1 MVKLKKGE
9 EEANGCGGRREEGED
24 DGWMVLFIIVGWTGV
39 GEVNIGMFI
48 YHLY

>member
-1 MVKLKKGE
+1 M
-9 EEANGCGGRREEGED
+9 
-24 DGWMVLFIIVGWTGV
+24 DGFIYYCWMDGFAVLWV

>member
-1 MVKLKKGE
+1 MVVEVG
-9 EEANGCGGRREEGED
+9 GGRRERM
-24 DGWMVLFIIVGWTGV
+24 DGFIYYCWMDGFAVCLWV